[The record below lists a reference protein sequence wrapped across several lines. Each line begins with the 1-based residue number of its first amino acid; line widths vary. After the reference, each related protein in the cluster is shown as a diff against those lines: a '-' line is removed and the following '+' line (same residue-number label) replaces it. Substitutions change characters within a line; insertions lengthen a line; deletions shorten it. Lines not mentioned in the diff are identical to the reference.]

1 MKPRELR
8 RLFFAELLGGM
19 KVVWPILSGLLGI
32 MMVLGIAIGVLED

>member
-8 RLFFAELLGGM
+8 PLFFAELLSGL

-32 MMVLGIAIGVLED
+32 MLALGIVIGLLED

>member
-8 RLFFAELLGGM
+8 RLFRSELLSGM